1 MNSKIF
7 NVVTRQFWWLKR
19 IAWSIVKKMFEI
31 YFVSRLNE
39 TQESNKT
46 GFISYIVLLTQMNH
60 IVHVL
65 LFVYFRLTRP
75 SASQRVGLKLFQLH
89 KRKVMWAFPITSLP
103 LSLFLH
109 HIYAVTF
116 SKFFHSETTR
126 TVWNKVRL
134 NHPTWVLLKN
144 NSFCWDLGGNITNA
158 FFSESSVL
166 MKLQL

>member
-1 MNSKIF
+1 
-7 NVVTRQFWWLKR
+7 
-19 IAWSIVKKMFEI
+19 
-31 YFVSRLNE
+31 
-39 TQESNKT
+39 
-46 GFISYIVLLTQMNH
+46 MNH

-144 NSFCWDLGGNITNA
+144 NSFCWDLGGKYNKC
-158 FFSESSVL
+158 FFLRKFCADETATLNEWSLHGGLIFISIL
-166 MKLQL
+166 CQ